1 MEVIKLVTIDE
12 KLVKAVEEITM
23 TDYGCYKNQV
33 PAENIEPMI
42 EDLLYEIEKLEER
55 YNELDEYVKETYND
69 Y

>member
-1 MEVIKLVTIDE
+1 MEVIKFVTIDE

-33 PAENIEPMI
+33 PAENIEAMI
-42 EDLLYEIEKLEER
+42 EDLLLEIERLEER
-55 YNELDEYVKETYND
+55 YKELDEYLQEEYND

>member
-12 KLVKAVEEITM
+12 KLVKAAEEITM

-33 PAENIEPMI
+33 PAENIESMV

-55 YNELDEYVKETYND
+55 YKELDEYLQEEYND

>member
-1 MEVIKLVTIDE
+1 MEVIKFVTIDE

-33 PAENIEPMI
+33 PAENIESMV

-55 YNELDEYVKETYND
+55 YKELDEYLQEEYND